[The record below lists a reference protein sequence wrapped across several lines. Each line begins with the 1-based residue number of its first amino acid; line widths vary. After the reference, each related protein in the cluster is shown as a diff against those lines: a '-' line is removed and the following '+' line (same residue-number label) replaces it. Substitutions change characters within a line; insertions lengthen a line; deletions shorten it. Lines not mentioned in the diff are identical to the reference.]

1 MFIYF
6 LIGNNSSHLQINF
19 NQAFKISKAFNYV
32 DNYVNFTLFFEIKNI
47 TIVSNY

>member
-6 LIGNNSSHLQINF
+6 LIGNNNSHLQTNF
-19 NQAFKISKAFNYV
+19 NQAFKISKAFNNV

-47 TIVSNY
+47 IVSNY